1 VGGRLIF
8 CNPARLAEIECN
20 SIDRN
25 DASHHHASRRH
36 DVCCARSRASGWVSV
51 AYLHGARQPFDNAGS
66 RVPEGNASRRR
77 TMKHTNAYLLTLP
90 VVLSIAGFASSA
102 SAQDSAARD
111 AAIGKCV
118 RQAHLQ
124 YPNEEQ
130 QMQRADVYKACMVAA
145 GFQP

>member
-1 VGGRLIF
+1 
-8 CNPARLAEIECN
+8 
-20 SIDRN
+20 
-25 DASHHHASRRH
+25 
-36 DVCCARSRASGWVSV
+36 
-51 AYLHGARQPFDNAGS
+51 
-66 RVPEGNASRRR
+66 
-77 TMKHTNAYLLTLP
+77 MKSMNMYLLALP
-90 VVLSIAGFASSA
+90 VALAVAGFASSA

>member
-1 VGGRLIF
+1 
-8 CNPARLAEIECN
+8 
-20 SIDRN
+20 
-25 DASHHHASRRH
+25 
-36 DVCCARSRASGWVSV
+36 
-51 AYLHGARQPFDNAGS
+51 
-66 RVPEGNASRRR
+66 
-77 TMKHTNAYLLTLP
+77 MKHTNGYLLTLP
-90 VVLSIAGFASSA
+90 VVLFIAGFAASA
-102 SAQDSAARD
+102 SAQDSAARG